1 MVHKLPHSVDVLAGT
16 QHFLQQLPGIDGGC
30 KPVHVR
36 VVFSRDGTFIRYSF
50 ILEQVAVQRIG
61 NTIFPHFSTG
71 PFVPVLQPRHNPSVF
86 IPIVCCTGSHYLAR
100 SNTYYATSVMKL
112 EFDGI
117 EYKAGDK
124 QLLSSIYVKC
134 EKGKVTGLLGRNGCG
149 KSTLLKIVFGALAAD
164 IASIRIDGTPIPF
177 PAFRSRLIGYLPQD
191 SLIPHNIRLEQI
203 FKLYGVR
210 DFFFARYFPEIN
222 LDEKLSTFSGG
233 YVRLVETILIL
244 ESGFDFCL
252 LDEPFTG
259 LAPVMVERLKDYIR
273 GVSPAKG
280 ILITDHLHRDVM
292 EISDKLYLLT
302 NGKTYV
308 VNSKDDLV
316 ARGYLH

>member
-1 MVHKLPHSVDVLAGT
+1 MT
-16 QHFLQQLPGIDGGC
+16 
-30 KPVHVR
+30 
-36 VVFSRDGTFIRYSF
+36 
-50 ILEQVAVQRIG
+50 
-61 NTIFPHFSTG
+61 
-71 PFVPVLQPRHNPSVF
+71 
-86 IPIVCCTGSHYLAR
+86 
-100 SNTYYATSVMKL
+100 L

-117 EYKAGDK
+117 EYNVRGH

-149 KSTLLKIVFGALAAD
+149 KSTLLKIVFGSLAAD
-164 IASIRIDGTPIPF
+164 IASIRIDGQPMAF

-191 SLIPHNIRLEQI
+191 NLIPDNIRLERV

-210 DFFFARYFPEIN
+210 DFFFAKYFPEIN
-222 LDEKLSTFSGG
+222 LDEKLTTLSGG
-233 YVRLVETILIL
+233 YARLVETILIL
-244 ESGFDFCL
+244 ESSFDFCL

-273 GVSPAKG
+273 AFSPAKG

-292 EISDKLYLLT
+292 EISDKVYLLA
-302 NGKTYV
+302 NGKTYAIR
-308 VNSKDDLV
+308 SKDDLV